1 MIPFYQR
8 ISGTNFEICFSRSCS
23 PNLVTKQTY
32 FGNFTRLQ
40 THFGCQNREAST
52 EETWWHCFCIFHSS
66 FFTDFCHSTNRNQ
79 ICSVSEHVLSHR
91 RNVASLTL
99 FYRYYFGRCSS
110 ELTQLVPLHF
120 SRERSTRYS
129 DRLHD
134 FSVTI
139 PKCYK
144 HVYVDSFVPHTAR
157 LWNSLPIECFPFTYD
172 LSGFKSRI
180 NIYLLSVG
188 SF

>member
-120 SRERSTRYS
+120 LERGPLVILIDCTIFLWPFLNVTSMSMSTVS
-129 DRLHD
+129 FL
-134 FSVTI
+134 TQL
-139 PKCYK
+139 
-144 HVYVDSFVPHTAR
+144 DSGI
-157 LWNSLPIECFPFTYD
+157 LCL
-172 LSGFKSRI
+172 
-180 NIYLLSVG
+180 
-188 SF
+188 

>member
-1 MIPFYQR
+1 MLYYTDKNWYHFIKEYLEQ
-8 ISGTNFEICFSRSCS
+8 ISKFAFQEVARPIWWPNRHILEILLACRHT
-23 PNLVTKQTY
+23 L
-32 FGNFTRLQ
+32 GA
-40 THFGCQNREAST
+40 QNREAST
-52 EETWWHCFCIFHSS
+52 EETWWHWFCIFHSS
-66 FFTDFCHSTNRNQ
+66 FFIDFCHSTNRNQ

-110 ELTQLVPLHF
+110 ELTQLVPVHF

-139 PKCYK
+139 LD
-144 HVYVDSFVPHTAR
+144 VTRMSMSTVSFLAQLDSGI
-157 LWNSLPIECFPFTYD
+157 LCL
-172 LSGFKSRI
+172 
-180 NIYLLSVG
+180 
-188 SF
+188 